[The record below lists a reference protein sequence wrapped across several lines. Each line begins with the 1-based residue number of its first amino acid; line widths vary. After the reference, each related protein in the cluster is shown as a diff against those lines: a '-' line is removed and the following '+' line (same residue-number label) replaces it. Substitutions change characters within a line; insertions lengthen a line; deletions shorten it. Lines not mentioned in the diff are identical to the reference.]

1 MTGFLVQNHYL
12 RFKGAPFCFFRTPL
26 TRPLRWIGVKGVVVP
41 LHGYLNQPDVRAI
54 VVAAVAVAFLV
65 AILTP
70 AVMLIT
76 DTAKRL
82 LYARRHVLLVTVNE
96 NGDLNDD
103 FGGKPWL
110 TI

>member
-1 MTGFLVQNHYL
+1 MLVADVL
-12 RFKGAPFCFFRTPL
+12 IFSFAAGLIAWAITM
-26 TRPLRWIGVKGVVVP
+26 VKGVVVP
-41 LHGYLNQPDVRAI
+41 LHGYLNQPDVRPI

-82 LYARRHVLLVTVNE
+82 LYARRHVLLVTVYE

>member
-1 MTGFLVQNHYL
+1 MFSFAAGLIAWAITM
-12 RFKGAPFCFFRTPL
+12 
-26 TRPLRWIGVKGVVVP
+26 VKGVVVP
-41 LHGYLNQPDVRAI
+41 LHRYLNQPDVRAI